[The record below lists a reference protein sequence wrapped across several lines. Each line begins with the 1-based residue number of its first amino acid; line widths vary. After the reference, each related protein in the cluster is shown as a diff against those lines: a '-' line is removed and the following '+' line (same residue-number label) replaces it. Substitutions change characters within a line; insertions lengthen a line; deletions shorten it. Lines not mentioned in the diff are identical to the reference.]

1 MSEKNT
7 RYVAKTMMGME
18 PLVAEELKE
27 LGASNI
33 QEKRRAVF
41 FEGDLELLYRA
52 NLELRCAVS
61 ILKPLFWFRAHK
73 ESVLYKQVG
82 MFRPSDVF
90 THPLQKKRRY
100 VCQDAPESRRRAN
113 NG

>member
-61 ILKPLFWFRAHK
+61 ILKPLF
-73 ESVLYKQVG
+73 
-82 MFRPSDVF
+82 
-90 THPLQKKRRY
+90 
-100 VCQDAPESRRRAN
+100 
-113 NG
+113 